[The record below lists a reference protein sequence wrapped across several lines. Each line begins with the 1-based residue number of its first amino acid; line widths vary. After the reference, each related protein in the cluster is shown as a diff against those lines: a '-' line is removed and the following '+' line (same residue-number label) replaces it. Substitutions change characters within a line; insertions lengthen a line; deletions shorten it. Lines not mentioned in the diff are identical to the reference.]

1 MRFHTHVATFPVLV
15 YDLSYTPLFL
25 TLYSLMC
32 GLTTRVVNYNCDKV
46 GAFVRERGREIL
58 KALDII

>member
-1 MRFHTHVATFPVLV
+1 MPRNVVAE
-15 YDLSYTPLFL
+15 
-25 TLYSLMC
+25 MC

-46 GAFVRERGREIL
+46 GSFVRERGREIL

>member
-1 MRFHTHVATFPVLV
+1 MPRNVVAE
-15 YDLSYTPLFL
+15 
-25 TLYSLMC
+25 MC

-46 GAFVRERGREIL
+46 SAFVRERGREIL